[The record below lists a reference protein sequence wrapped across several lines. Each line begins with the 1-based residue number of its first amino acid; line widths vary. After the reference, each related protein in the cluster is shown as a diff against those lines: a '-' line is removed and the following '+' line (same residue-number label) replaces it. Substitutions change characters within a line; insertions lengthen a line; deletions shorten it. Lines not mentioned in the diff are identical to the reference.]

1 MEKRQRRD
9 PPSSWVPGGTGGTGG
24 TGGPA
29 PTAQPPRPWRPMPPL
44 LPPLVPSLAPTP
56 PMPPLLPPLVPPLAP
71 TPSDPPLLPPLLAPF
86 SSLPPTFPTAFLP
99 PTPTLTP
106 AQTRRLERLRSA
118 RSRLEARR
126 DPKFPHAGLLRE
138 EGGALAVLERSLL
151 NGAASWIR

>member
-29 PTAQPPRPWRPMPPL
+29 PTAQPPSLAPPRPLGPPL
-44 LPPLVPSLAPTP
+44 LPPLL
-56 PMPPLLPPLVPPLAP
+56 PPLAP
-71 TPSDPPLLPPLLAPF
+71 TPSDPPLLAPF
-86 SSLPPTFPTAFLP
+86 PPLPPTFPTAFLP